1 MKYTMM
7 KTLKEQLIR
16 IKKAKRYD
24 LYFVY
29 VIIAIFGGL
38 TPVIGV
44 FFTKI
49 IIDAITNASNVN
61 DFIIKIIILTA
72 LCAVC
77 LIISSVLSGYLS
89 SSFLHLRQKEFE
101 IDINLY
107 HRTKYENIENPVFQ
121 DKLKTALD
129 AIGGDGMGFQKTYE
143 NIGLILVSLVS
154 IILFCIIIGKFNI
167 LIVLVCIIST
177 IVSTL
182 INRLVANYHQKRQV
196 DLAHANRQKSYFN
209 TTGSDFSYGKDIR
222 VFSLQNIFM
231 DKYNNKSLSYIKVLK
246 DLANKEF
253 LYGLIGL
260 LTLILQDSVAYIL
273 IILSA
278 INKQIDLASV
288 SLYISCIVAFST
300 VLRTLTDQITDLV
313 KNLKIT
319 SYYFEFLDE
328 TEKEPTLD
336 KFPFDKH
343 LGLTIE
349 FKNVWFKYPGTEKYV
364 LKDLNLKIEAN
375 SKVAIVGTNGAGKT
389 TIVKLIS
396 GLFEPT
402 EGDIYINGVNLKTID
417 KKDYQEAISTVFQD
431 YEIYAMSVIDNVGGY
446 NCDRE
451 LAIKCIESVGLK
463 EEIEALPNSY
473 DTELLKV
480 LDENGVDLS
489 GGQKQKIAIARALYK
504 NGGIVI
510 LDEPTAALD
519 ALAEASIYSS
529 FANLVENKTAI
540 YISHRLSSTK
550 FCDKIAFFNQD
561 GLQEYGTH
569 DELMNNKAGYYE
581 MFKIQGKYYQ
591 EGGNNNEE

>member
-7 KTLKEQLIR
+7 KTLKEQILR

-24 LYFVY
+24 LYILYF
-29 VIIAIFGGL
+29 IIAIFSGVI
-38 TPVIGV
+38 PVIGV

-49 IIDAITNASNVN
+49 IIDAITNVSSTN
-61 DFIIKIIILTA
+61 DFIIKIIILVSI
-72 LCAVC
+72 CAIC
-77 LIISSVLSGYLS
+77 LIVSSIITGYLTS
-89 SSFLHLRQKEFE
+89 AFLYLRQKEFE

-107 HRTKYENIENPVFQ
+107 HKTKYENIENPVFQ
-121 DKLKTALD
+121 DKLQTALD
-129 AIGGDGMGFQKTYE
+129 AISGDGRGFQKTYE
-143 NIGLILVSLVS
+143 NIGIILISLVS
-154 IILFCIIIGKFNI
+154 IILFCLIIGQFNI

-177 IVSTL
+177 VVSTL

-196 DLAHANRQKSYFN
+196 DLSHANRQKSYFN

-231 DKYNNKSLSYIKVLK
+231 DKYQNKSLSYVKVLK

-260 LTLILQDSVAYIL
+260 LTLILQDSVSYLL
-273 IILSA
+273 IIFSA
-278 INKQIDLASV
+278 INQKIDLASV

-300 VLRTLTDQITDLV
+300 ALRTLTDQITDLV

-328 TEKEPTLD
+328 TEQEPILE
-336 KFPFDKH
+336 KCPFDKH
-343 LGLTIE
+343 NGLTIE
-349 FKNVWFKYPGTEKYV
+349 FKNVWFKYPSTENYV
-364 LKDLNLKIEAN
+364 IKDLNLKIEAN

-402 EGDIYINGVNLKTID
+402 QGDIYINGVNLKTLD

-431 YEIYAMSVIDNVGGY
+431 YEIYAMSVIENVGGY
-446 NCDRE
+446 DCDRE

-463 EEIEALPNSY
+463 EVIEALPNSY

-519 ALAEASIYSS
+519 ALAEANIYSS

-569 DELMNNKAGYYE
+569 EELMSNQLGYYE